1 MKLST
6 FNVILALGVVSNAFA
21 EVSSFL
27 APVET
32 PAKIRAQ
39 TFRFEMET

>member
-27 APVET
+27 APGET
-32 PAKIRAQ
+32 PAKIEHK
-39 TFRFEMET
+39 RFDMER